1 MVIANF
7 PPENADTLHLSMTSR
22 ELRMMSLVE
31 FWSLVREDRSLL
43 NLLVHPQNI
52 QQSYSNLIRE
62 LHMTASHP
70 RINISHLR
78 FNSLKKL
85 VIRMPPHDIGGGM
98 SDISNLLG
106 PRLTHLKLYDLGNGT
121 PASDSAQLAN
131 FLPYLNRSP
140 GLEYLD
146 IGLRIDAQ
154 PAELLSGVQS
164 CTELETLYIHHQGH
178 SQSSLKID
186 HEVLKLNFL
195 SKKIKNF
202 YWSQNLS
209 DDTILRGLEGIPKD
223 HGVMLGLSHIS
234 LRISSEAASL
244 LLPRLHSIKS
254 LVLYI
259 SDTADI
265 LQSVATMRRLT
276 RLHLEYQVDMVLD
289 RIVLQPLQYLNL
301 TRLTIRPSDP
311 VNLDLEAHSITL
323 DDLSYIFGSN
333 HSAVESMLFFWLTD
347 LLVHL
352 VTVLYHSLVVDIKAK
367 KKKRRCS
374 MKTMCSR

>member
-1 MVIANF
+1 MMSKQNALILPTGDSTFDAATALRIGSDLQESPENKEYALAIESDVADLGEEIIHAQDPYVPPHWAPGSSPLLFLPDEIKLMVIANF

-22 ELRMMSLVE
+22 ELRMMSLVK

-52 QQSYSNLIRE
+52 QQSYANLIRE

-121 PASDSAQLAN
+121 PASDSAQVAN

-140 GLEYLD
+140 GLKYLD

-154 PAELLSGVQS
+154 PAELLSGVRS
-164 CTELETLYIHHQGH
+164 CTELDTLYIHHQGH
-178 SQSSLKID
+178 SQSSLKVD
-186 HEVLKLNFL
+186 HEVLKHIFL

-202 YWSQNLS
+202 YWSQNLT
-209 DDTILRGLEGIPKD
+209 DDTILRALEGIPED

-254 LVLYI
+254 LVLYV
-259 SDTADI
+259 SDTGDI
-265 LQSVATMRRLT
+265 LQHGARSDRTAAAAISG
-276 RLHLEYQVDMVLD
+276 LD
-289 RIVLQPLQYLNL
+289 
-301 TRLTIRPSDP
+301 
-311 VNLDLEAHSITL
+311 TL
-323 DDLSYIFGSN
+323 DNQTVGS
-333 HSAVESMLFFWLTD
+333 
-347 LLVHL
+347 
-352 VTVLYHSLVVDIKAK
+352 
-367 KKKRRCS
+367 CQ
-374 MKTMCSR
+374 SRP